1 MRHWASCQRVVAFE
15 PGCPHQANQQHN
27 DGCRQRNSRE
37 RNPRHAPK
45 CLAAGDIR
53 GNAEAD
59 EVGSLAR
66 RADRPLFNTSKDDGR
81 REPGILAGPR
91 RTLVGENASP
101 LPLAGAIGALLAYG
115 PRIARI
121 SRWIALPPGKE
132 IKSPPCT
139 QGGAP
144 IPIFGSERSRGGH
157 CFPTRHGWPI
167 PDILP

>member
-1 MRHWASCQRVVAFE
+1 MPRSSGQHRRDRLPCLSFRVDQGTPTGRRAGFCDIGRVCQRVVAFE

-66 RADRPLFNTSKDDGR
+66 RADRPLFNTSEDDGR
-81 REPGILAGPR
+81 REPGDFGGP
-91 RTLVGENASP
+91 AP
-101 LPLAGAIGALLAYG
+101 D
-115 PRIARI
+115 AR
-121 SRWIALPPGKE
+121 G
-132 IKSPPCT
+132 
-139 QGGAP
+139 
-144 IPIFGSERSRGGH
+144 
-157 CFPTRHGWPI
+157 
-167 PDILP
+167 